1 MRDGP
6 FVLDDIDVDESD
18 TIAFEFGKRL
28 AAGESIATV
37 TLEVAAVA
45 GVDAGAS
52 GLAQGLP
59 LIVGTDVLQNVI
71 ARSQGVTYKLRCRA
85 VKNTGRV
92 LVSAALL
99 RVVRL

>member
-6 FVLDDIDVDESD
+6 FVLDDIDVEEAD
-18 TIAFEFGKRL
+18 TIAFEFSKRL

-37 TLEVAAVA
+37 SMEVSAVSGA
-45 GVDAGAS
+45 DATPDAMR
-52 GLAQGLP
+52 QGLP
-59 LIVGTDVLQNVI
+59 LIVGGDVLQNVVGKV
-71 ARSQGVTYKLRCRA
+71 QGVTYKLRCRA